1 MMKNCIDTFDENGGD
16 LMELKT
22 AVQKTKGDINDRF
35 DRICK
40 TFV

>member
-1 MMKNCIDTFDENGGD
+1 MMKDPIDTFDEDGGD

-22 AVQKTKGDINDRF
+22 AVRKTKGNINHRF